1 MSRFVI
7 KQSSRVI
14 KVPKHSLFLSLFRDM
29 SYDLTGLSFF
39 FKNRMSRTILN
50 KMCMLS
56 TSCCTSILLVK
67 IPFSLLLACQMC
79 YQKGV
84 LGWMLRYFTSHFMPY
99 VQHRMLKYN
108 TWLLTG
114 SHLFLRNRF
123 MVYGWATCI
132 ISCSNKMN
140 MSWCSSVFFFC
151 WGPAILVL

>member
-14 KVPKHSLFLSLFRDM
+14 KVPKHSLFLSLFQDM

-67 IPFSLLLACQMC
+67 FLSLFSLLVQCAIRKGSYGGC
-79 YQKGV
+79 YAT
-84 LGWMLRYFTSHFMPY
+84 LHPISCHM
-99 VQHRMLKYN
+99 YN
-108 TWLLTG
+108 TE
-114 SHLFLRNRF
+114 
-123 MVYGWATCI
+123 
-132 ISCSNKMN
+132 CSNTTHD
-140 MSWCSSVFFFC
+140 CSPVLISFC
-151 WGPAILVL
+151 VTDPWYMDGQLASFHAVTR